1 MPIFSHKFSGLLKPK
16 PRPEPLVIKDAL
28 GTFTLEKGDSYSGE
42 AKLLG
47 REITVFL
54 ETDGDGQTTADNSLK
69 NLHVFAANAAKWDA
83 DIKQFAADDFADVN
97 GMIETW
103 GSCEDDSEG
112 EVISKEEF
120 TRRISMNFIQFYRDG
135 SIFLDYDL
143 DELFTDHGL
152 GVHAHISGR
161 IESCALWG

>member
-1 MPIFSHKFSGLLKPK
+1 MPIFSHKFSGLFAPKPK
-16 PRPEPLVIKDAL
+16 PEPLVIEDAL
-28 GTFTLEKGDSYSGE
+28 GRFTLEKGDSCSGE
-42 AKLLG
+42 VSLLG

-54 ETDGDGQTTADNSLK
+54 ETDGDGQTTADASLQA
-69 NLHVFAANAAKWDA
+69 LHAFAANAGKWDA
-83 DIKQFAADDFADVN
+83 DIKQFAADEFARAD

-103 GSCEDDSEG
+103 GSSEDDSEG
-112 EVISKEEF
+112 KVISKEEF
-120 TRRISMNFIQFYRDG
+120 TRRISLNFIQFYRDG
-135 SIFLDYDL
+135 SLFLDYDL